1 MKNIIVFFF
10 TIQLKNR
17 CKKYFYVSWFLIL
30 FLNFV
35 EIHITFTSQ
44 KSRLQKRH
52 VKITKNTVWN
62 FNLLLIKVR
71 RLSVTYFSAKITKNA
86 KMSEG
91 MSAFA
96 AYKSVEKKRIVEE
109 PKKKKNRNRKNRNK
123 VNM

>member
-1 MKNIIVFFF
+1 M
-10 TIQLKNR
+10 KNR
-17 CKKYFYVSWFLIL
+17 CKKYFYVSWLLIL